1 MFISE
6 NAVFCT
12 ALNPQSADWR
22 FLLNF
27 LVAEMLNIEMLVD
40 DRRRSLYF
48 RMLSFLNLF
57 ATTPVAATGFQT
69 TAAYYTLRG
78 DGLLG
83 SQTYAAL

>member
-1 MFISE
+1 VHNISQWLTLRHFGE
-6 NAVFCT
+6 PLGGAEGLLEAV
-12 ALNPQSADWR
+12 
-22 FLLNF
+22 
-27 LVAEMLNIEMLVD
+27 
-40 DRRRSLYF
+40 
-48 RMLSFLNLF
+48 SFNLF